1 MSIYSNNNI
10 NRREFYLPDDDGDDV
25 DGRSVGDRTHLCS
38 HAHSFV
44 PPDVDVEMVWLI
56 ESSYPNRLN
65 RLLH

>member
-1 MSIYSNNNI
+1 M
-10 NRREFYLPDDDGDDV
+10 FYLPDGDD
-25 DGRSVGDRTHLCS
+25 DDDADDKSVADCTYLCWRV
-38 HAHSFV
+38 HNFV